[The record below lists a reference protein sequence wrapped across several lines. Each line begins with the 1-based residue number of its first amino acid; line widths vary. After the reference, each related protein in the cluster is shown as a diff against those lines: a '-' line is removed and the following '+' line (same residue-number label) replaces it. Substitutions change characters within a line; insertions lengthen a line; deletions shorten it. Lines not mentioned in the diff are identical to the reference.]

1 MGTLAGTDPI
11 AAQAA
16 EWIVRLSADDADAR
30 DELAQHFAAWRAADP
45 RHEAAAGRIEAMLGE
60 LQAVRRSGAARPAGR
75 ALRAALG
82 GKGRSGAR
90 RGVALAL
97 LLVGLSFLP
106 VWFGLAGQEPGYWL
120 TDLRSG
126 AGEWPTTR
134 LADGSTLAL
143 AGLSAVNLAFDGKT
157 RRVELVQG
165 EILVDVAHDPARP
178 FVVETEHGS
187 VRALGTRFTVRREA
201 GATVVTML
209 ASRVEVRPAEAV
221 DGGALVVQAGERVRF
236 NADRLLPPEPVDPPS
251 IGRAW
256 AQRQFVAQAMPLPDV
271 LDELDRQRP
280 GRIVFDRAAL
290 AGLKVTAVLPLS
302 DTDRAL
308 QLLVNNF
315 PELSIRSYSPYLV
328 TVDLA
333 KSAKTAG
340 R

>member
-1 MGTLAGTDPI
+1 MPAGSDPV

-16 EWIVRLSADDADAR
+16 EWIVRLSADDAGEQA
-30 DELAQHFAAWRAADP
+30 ELAQHFAAWRAADP
-45 RHEAAAGRIEAMLGE
+45 RHEAAAGRIEAMLGS

-75 ALRAALG
+75 ALRAVLG
-82 GKGRSGAR
+82 GKARGGAR

-97 LLVGLSFLP
+97 LLAGLSFLP
-106 VWFGLAGQEPGYWL
+106 AWFGLAGQEPGYWL
-120 TDLRSG
+120 SDLRSA

-134 LADGSTLAL
+134 LADGSTLGL

-165 EILVDVAHDPARP
+165 EIMVDVAHDATRP
-178 FVVETEHGS
+178 FIVATEHGS

-209 ASRVEVRPAEAV
+209 ASRVEVRPAEA
-221 DGGALVVQAGERVRF
+221 GAGALVVQAGESVRF

-256 AQRQFVAQAMPLPDV
+256 TQRQFVAQEMPLPDV

-315 PELSIRSYSPYLV
+315 PELNIRSYSPYLL

-333 KSAKTAG
+333 KSPKTAH

>member
-1 MGTLAGTDPI
+1 MHAGADSV

-16 EWIVRLSADDADAR
+16 EWIVRLSADDAGKQA
-30 DELAQHFAAWRAADP
+30 ELAQHFAAWRAADP
-45 RHEAAAGRIEAMLGE
+45 RHEAAAGRMEAMLGE

-82 GKGRSGAR
+82 GKGRGGAR
-90 RGVALAL
+90 HGVALAL
-97 LLVGLSFLP
+97 LLAGLSFLP
-106 VWFGLAGQEPGYWL
+106 AWFGLAGQEPGYWL
-120 TDLRSG
+120 TDLRSA

-134 LADGSTLAL
+134 LTDGSTIEL

-165 EILVDVAHDPARP
+165 EILVNVAHDATRP
-178 FVVETEHGS
+178 FIVTTEHGS

-209 ASRVEVRPAEAV
+209 ASRVEVRPVEAAA
-221 DGGALVVQAGERVRF
+221 GSAGALVVQAGERVRF
-236 NADRLLPPEPVDPPS
+236 NADRLLLPEPVDPPS
-251 IGRAW
+251 VDRAW
-256 AQRQFVAQAMPLPDV
+256 AQRQFVAQEMPLPDV

-280 GRIVFDRAAL
+280 GRIVFDRAGL
-290 AGLKVTAVLPLS
+290 AGLKVTAVLPLT

-328 TVDLA
+328 TVDMA
-333 KSAKTAG
+333 KSPKTTG